1 MARKF
6 IICIPSLRMGGAA
19 KIALNLSEQYLEEGI
34 EVTIILTDG
43 NSNDPDFS
51 ALPVGLKVIKL
62 PRINM
67 HHFIRPFMNAY
78 QLLKYFREIKPDAIL
93 AVRHD
98 ASVIAALAW
107 KLNGRKGRFVIR
119 DINPIT
125 KTLNRNAVMV
135 AMIKSAYRGATAVIA
150 NSDDVAQALKDKQWL
165 PAEKIYKIDNPVLT
179 KSFFSKAKMEISD
192 PWLDSSNSPL
202 IITIGRLD
210 QMKDQATLIKAFAL
224 VRKET
229 DARLMLVGDGP
240 ERPNLRKLVKDL
252 ELGDSVA
259 LPGAMQNPYP
269 YLKRA
274 SVFVLSSKYEGFGNV
289 LVEALSLGKKVVSS
303 ACTGGPAYILK
314 SGVYG
319 SLFPVG
325 DYKALAQ
332 QILSALAKQQDPE
345 PLIRRSRDFSAEVIA
360 GAYGKVLF
368 N

>member
-1 MARKF
+1 MPRKF

-51 ALPVGLKVIKL
+51 ALPDGLKIIKL
-62 PRINM
+62 PRINI
-67 HHFIRPFMNAY
+67 HHFIRPFINAFL
-78 QLLKYFREIKPDAIL
+78 LLKHFRKIKPTAIL

-98 ASVIAALAW
+98 ATVIAALAW

-125 KTLNRNAVMV
+125 KTLNRNGIMV
-135 AMIKSAYRGATAVIA
+135 AMIKSAYRSATAVIA
-150 NSDDVAQALKDKQWL
+150 NSDDVASALRDKHWL
-165 PAEKIYKIDNPVLT
+165 PAERIHKIDNPVLT
-179 KSFFSKAKMEISD
+179 KSFYKKAQMEVSD
-192 PWLDSSNSPL
+192 AWLDGSSSPL

-210 QMKDQATLIKAFAL
+210 KMKDQATLIKAFAL
-224 VRKET
+224 VRKQT
-229 DARLMLVGDGP
+229 VARLMLIGDGP
-240 ERPNLRKLVKDL
+240 ERPNLRKLVKEL
-252 ELGDSVA
+252 ELEDSVR

-274 SVFVLSSKYEGFGNV
+274 AVFVLSSKYEGFGNV

-303 ACTGGPAYILK
+303 ACTGGPAYILN
-314 SGVYG
+314 SGEYG

-325 DYKALAQ
+325 DHEALAQ
-332 QILSALAKQQDPE
+332 QILLALAKQQDPE
-345 PLIRRSRDFSAEVIA
+345 PLIRRSKDFSAEVIA
-360 GAYGKVLF
+360 SAYGKVLF

>member
-1 MARKF
+1 MTKKF

-51 ALPVGLKVIKL
+51 ALPEGLKVIKL
-62 PRINM
+62 PRINLN
-67 HHFIRPFMNAY
+67 HFIRPFLNAY
-78 QLLKYFREIKPDAIL
+78 LLLKHFRKIKPTAIL

-125 KTLNRNAVMV
+125 KTLNRNRVMV
-135 AMIKSAYRGATAVIA
+135 AMIKSAYQSASAVIA
-150 NSDDVAQALKDKQWL
+150 NSDDVAAALSDKNWL
-165 PAEKIYKIDNPVLT
+165 PAERIHKIDNPVLT
-179 KSFFSKAKMEISD
+179 RSFYKKAQMEVKD
-192 PWLDSSNSPL
+192 TWLDASNSPL

-210 QMKDQATLIKAFAL
+210 KMKDQATLIKAFAL
-224 VRKET
+224 VRKQA
-229 DARLMLVGDGP
+229 DARLMLIGDGP
-240 ERPNLRKLVKDL
+240 ERPNLRNLIK
-252 ELGDSVA
+252 ELGLEASVQ

-269 YLKRA
+269 ILKRA
-274 SVFVLSSKYEGFGNV
+274 EIFVLSSKYEGFGNV
-289 LVEALSLGKKVVSS
+289 LVEALSLGKKIVSS
-303 ACTGGPAYILK
+303 DCTGGPAYILNA
-314 SGVYG
+314 GEYG
-319 SLFPVG
+319 RLFPVG
-325 DYKALAQ
+325 DHEALARE
-332 QILSALAKQQDPE
+332 ILLALAKQQDPE

-360 GAYGKVLF
+360 SAYGKVLF

>member
-19 KIALNLSEQYLEEGI
+19 KIALNLSEQYLEEGM

-51 ALPVGLKVIKL
+51 ALPEGLEVIKL

-67 HHFIRPFMNAY
+67 HHFIRPFINAY
-78 QLLKYFREIKPDAIL
+78 QLLKYFRQIKPDAIL
-93 AVRHD
+93 GVRHD
-98 ASVIAALAW
+98 ATIIASLAW

-135 AMIKSAYRGATAVIA
+135 AMIKSAYRSASAVIA
-150 NSDDVAQALKDKQWL
+150 NSDDVAQALREKNWL
-165 PAEKIYKIDNPVLT
+165 PAEKIHKIDNPVLT
-179 KSFFSKAKMEISD
+179 KSFYKKAQMEVSD
-192 PWLDSSNSPL
+192 PWLDASSSPL
-202 IITIGRLD
+202 VITIGRLD
-210 QMKDQATLIKAFAL
+210 KMKDQATLIRAFAL
-224 VRKET
+224 VRAKTE
-229 DARLMLVGDGP
+229 ARLMLVGDGP
-240 ERPNLRKLVKDL
+240 ERPTLRKLVKDL
-252 ELGDSVA
+252 KLEESVA

-274 SVFVLSSKYEGFGNV
+274 AVFVLSSKYEGFGNV
-289 LVEALSLGKKVVSS
+289 LVEALSLGKPVVSS
-303 ACTGGPAYILK
+303 ACTGGPAYILQ
-314 SGVYG
+314 SGKFG

-325 DYKALAQ
+325 DHEALAQ
-332 QILSALAKQQDPE
+332 QILLALAKQQDPE
-345 PLIRRSRDFSAEVIA
+345 PLIRRSKDFSAEVIA